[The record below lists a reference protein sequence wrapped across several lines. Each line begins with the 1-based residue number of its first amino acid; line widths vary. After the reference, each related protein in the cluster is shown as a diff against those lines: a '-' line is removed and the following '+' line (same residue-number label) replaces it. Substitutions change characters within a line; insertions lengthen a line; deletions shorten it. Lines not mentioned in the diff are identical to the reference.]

1 MSEKTIEK
9 NALSLRNI
17 AFSYENAGKK
27 EKIIDG
33 FSLDVEEGS
42 FTTLLGSSGCG
53 KTTLLRLISG
63 FLKPDSG
70 TIEIDGVDQ
79 GRIEPNKRAVG
90 MVFQDYALFPHMT
103 VRQNIEYGLKIKGGK
118 KSLLPFSKKSDSIE
132 EKVVK
137 ISDKL
142 SLHGLLGR
150 YPDELSG
157 GQQQRVALARALV
170 LNPKILLMDEPL
182 SSLDKKMRET
192 VRGELKEI
200 QKRLGVT
207 TVYVT
212 HDQEE
217 ALSLSDKIAVIDK
230 GKIMQYGSPKE
241 LYFKPQNRF
250 VADFVGKANFIE
262 EDGRTFVVRPEWF
275 TLVDG
280 DDERKGGKI
289 IQGRVLSSEFLGQRT
304 RFVIESGSQRLT
316 VDLDSLEA
324 AEIQSGSIIKV
335 CFYSEISL

>member
-1 MSEKTIEK
+1 
-9 NALSLRNI
+9 
-17 AFSYENAGKK
+17 
-27 EKIIDG
+27 
-33 FSLDVEEGS
+33 
-42 FTTLLGSSGCG
+42 
-53 KTTLLRLISG
+53 
-63 FLKPDSG
+63 
-70 TIEIDGVDQ
+70 
-79 GRIEPNKRAVG
+79 
-90 MVFQDYALFPHMT
+90 
-103 VRQNIEYGLKIKGGK
+103 
-118 KSLLPFSKKSDSIE
+118 
-132 EKVVK
+132 
-137 ISDKL
+137 
-142 SLHGLLGR
+142 
-150 YPDELSG
+150 
-157 GQQQRVALARALV
+157 

-217 ALSLSDKIAVIDK
+217 ALSLSDRIAVIDK

-275 TLVDG
+275 TLADG
-280 DDERKGGKI
+280 NDERKGGKI

-304 RFVIESGSQRLT
+304 RFVIESGSQKLT
-316 VDLDSLEA
+316 VDLDSIEA

>member
-1 MSEKTIEK
+1 MSEKKIEK

-118 KSLLPFSKKSDSIE
+118 NALLHFSKKSDSIE
-132 EKVVK
+132 EKVVT

-157 GQQQRVALARALV
+157 GQQQRV
-170 LNPKILLMDEPL
+170 
-182 SSLDKKMRET
+182 
-192 VRGELKEI
+192 
-200 QKRLGVT
+200 
-207 TVYVT
+207 
-212 HDQEE
+212 
-217 ALSLSDKIAVIDK
+217 
-230 GKIMQYGSPKE
+230 
-241 LYFKPQNRF
+241 
-250 VADFVGKANFIE
+250 
-262 EDGRTFVVRPEWF
+262 
-275 TLVDG
+275 
-280 DDERKGGKI
+280 
-289 IQGRVLSSEFLGQRT
+289 
-304 RFVIESGSQRLT
+304 
-316 VDLDSLEA
+316 
-324 AEIQSGSIIKV
+324 
-335 CFYSEISL
+335 

>member
-1 MSEKTIEK
+1 
-9 NALSLRNI
+9 
-17 AFSYENAGKK
+17 
-27 EKIIDG
+27 
-33 FSLDVEEGS
+33 
-42 FTTLLGSSGCG
+42 
-53 KTTLLRLISG
+53 
-63 FLKPDSG
+63 
-70 TIEIDGVDQ
+70 
-79 GRIEPNKRAVG
+79 
-90 MVFQDYALFPHMT
+90 MT

-132 EKVVK
+132 EKVVT

-262 EDGRTFVVRPEWF
+262 ENGRTFVVRPEWF
-275 TLVDG
+275 TLASG
-280 DDERKGGKI
+280 NDERKGGKT

-304 RFVIESGSQRLT
+304 RFVLESGSQKLT
-316 VDLDSLEA
+316 VDLDSIEA